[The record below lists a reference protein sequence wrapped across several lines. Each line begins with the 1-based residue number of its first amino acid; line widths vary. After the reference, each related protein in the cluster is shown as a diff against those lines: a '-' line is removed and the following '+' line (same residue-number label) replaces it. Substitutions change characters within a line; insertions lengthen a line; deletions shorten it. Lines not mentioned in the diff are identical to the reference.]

1 MNKPKICIIGPGVVG
16 QATGKVFAAKGFP
29 TVFIG
34 RTREKVD
41 KLVGLGYKA
50 YTKEELVNG
59 SYDFDITMLTV
70 PTPTVNGKIDLS
82 AINETSIDLGRKIK
96 FMKKY
101 HLAVV
106 KSTVPPGTTETLVLK
121 NLEKYSGKKV
131 GQDFGLCMNPEY
143 LREEFAFDD
152 TLNAWVIVI
161 GEYDKKSGDMLE
173 SVYKTFNSP
182 IYRAKIKEAEMQKY
196 IHNLFNAA
204 KISFFNEMRE
214 IASTLELDADKI
226 FNLTAISAEG
236 MWNPKYGTR
245 DRGPY
250 SGSCLPKDTKAF
262 LEWAQKNGHNVS
274 LLEAVMSVNDSILSK
289 LDTTQDK
296 PANQTQ
302 EKNIRKGQNNGHRIE
317 KEILGATL

>member
-1 MNKPKICIIGPGVVG
+1 MIKTKICIVGPGVVG
-16 QATGKVFAAKGFP
+16 QATGKVFAAKGFK
-29 TVFIG
+29 VAFIG

-41 KLVGLGYKA
+41 KLVDLGYSA
-50 YTKEELVNG
+50 YTKDEFVNG
-59 SYDFDITMLTV
+59 SYDFDMTMLTV
-70 PTPTVNGKIDLS
+70 PTPTLDGKIDLS
-82 AINETSIDLGRKIK
+82 AINESSIELGKRIK

-131 GQDFGLCMNPEY
+131 GRDFGLCMNPEY

-152 TLNAWVIVI
+152 TLNAWVITI
-161 GEYDKKSGDMLE
+161 GEYDKRSGDMLE
-173 SVYKTFNSP
+173 SVYKTFSSP
-182 IYRAKIKEAEMQKY
+182 IHRVKIKEAEMQKY

-204 KISFFNEMRE
+204 KISFFNEMRQ
-214 IASTLELDADKI
+214 IADKEGLDANRI
-226 FNLTAISAEG
+226 FSLTAVSAEG

-262 LEWAQKNGHNVS
+262 YEWAQKNGHDTH
-274 LLEAVMSVNDSILSK
+274 LLEAVMKVNNRLLSRFEEAQNK
-289 LDTTQDK
+289 SANHIQGKNNKNGHDK
-296 PANQTQ
+296 
-302 EKNIRKGQNNGHRIE
+302 EKNIG
-317 KEILGATL
+317 KELLGASL